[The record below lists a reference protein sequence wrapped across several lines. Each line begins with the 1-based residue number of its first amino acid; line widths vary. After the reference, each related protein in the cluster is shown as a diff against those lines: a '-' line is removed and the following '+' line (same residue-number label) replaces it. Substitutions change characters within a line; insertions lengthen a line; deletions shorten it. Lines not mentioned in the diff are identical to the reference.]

1 VTAAAPEPAGTY
13 AAREK
18 YDAPGRAARYA
29 RRSAARHRAEWR
41 LLERLLAGRPFPRR
55 VLDAPCGTGR
65 LAAEFLARGAV
76 VRGADLSP
84 AMRDEAERT
93 LSGRPGWLGAVALDL
108 EAPAPPRELA
118 ADLVVCARFLHH
130 LPDAAARGRVLATLA
145 ALARP
150 SLLVTFHHPVS
161 LHQLARAARRA
172 ATGRRGDRHAIG
184 VARLEAEAAAHGLRL
199 VRAAGTAPYVK
210 DLWAALFSRV

>member
-1 VTAAAPEPAGTY
+1 VNAEPPGPVGTY

-18 YDAPGRAARYA
+18 YDSPGRAARYA

-41 LLERLLAGRPFPRR
+41 LLLRLLEGRPFPRR

-65 LAAEFLARGAV
+65 LAAEFLARGAS

-84 AMRDEAERT
+84 AMRAEAERA
-93 LSGRPGWLGAVALDL
+93 LAGRPGWLGAGALDL
-108 EAPAPPRELA
+108 EAPSPPREWA

-130 LPDAAARGRVLATLA
+130 LPDAAARGRVFATLA

-150 SLLVTFHHPVS
+150 AVLVTFHHPVS
-161 LHQLARAARRA
+161 LHHVARAARRVV
-172 ATGRRGDRHAIG
+172 TGRRGDRHAIT
-184 VARLEAEAAAHGLRL
+184 VSRLAAEAGENGLRL
-199 VRAAGTAPYVK
+199 VRAAGIAPYVK
-210 DLWAALFSRV
+210 DTWAALFVSV